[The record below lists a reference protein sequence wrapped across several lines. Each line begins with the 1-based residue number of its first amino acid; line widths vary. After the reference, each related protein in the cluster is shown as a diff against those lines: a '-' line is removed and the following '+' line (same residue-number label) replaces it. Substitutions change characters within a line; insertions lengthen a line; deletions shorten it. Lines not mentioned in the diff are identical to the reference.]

1 MFGALLG
8 TLAKFRKEETMLKD
22 KVNNHRQIVEDLSEI
37 LMLDIF
43 QEDKRAKIEQRL
55 EENARQEKE
64 SIRKERHELFLER
77 RRQQA
82 HVRRLE
88 WKMHRIREVD
98 QFFAATFCIRYLF
111 IVQI

>member
-1 MFGALLG
+1 MILIIWYLL
-8 TLAKFRKEETMLKD
+8 
-22 KVNNHRQIVEDLSEI
+22 
-37 LMLDIF
+37 

-64 SIRKERHELFLER
+64 SLRKERHELFLER

-88 WKMHRIREVD
+88 WKMHRLREVSVEN
-98 QFFAATFCIRYLF
+98 FNFGYHNNK
-111 IVQI
+111 